1 MKAVKTLSKLIR
13 CLSIAGAAFV
23 MTSAALAQA
32 PAKMDDVSV
41 QLDWVVRSDHA
52 MFFVGKEKGFF
63 AQNGIN
69 LTAVR
74 KGTGSTDALRLVG
87 NGNAEFG
94 FADLP
99 TLMVGRV
106 QSVPVV
112 ALAAV
117 NQKSPMAM
125 ISIKSKKPITKPS
138 DLKGMNIGVHSSGS
152 TYVFLKAFLA
162 ANGMS
167 LADIK
172 QSTVAPPYESF
183 LVLGR
188 VDAVPG
194 YINAEVPEL
203 EDKVG
208 GTGSLSIVQG
218 ADFGYRAYGSGMFT
232 SEKLIAEKPDL
243 VARFTKAYL
252 QAFQFV
258 AENPK
263 EAVDIVIKLNPEY
276 AAKADIL
283 NKQLQTNLTRSF
295 FSDATKANGLG
306 VITAQQ
312 WKETAETL
320 IAQEVLPKTASLTAG
335 YDMRFQTAAKPARR

>member
-1 MKAVKTLSKLIR
+1 MKVVKTTTKLLR
-13 CLSIAGAAFV
+13 CLASVGAAFA
-23 MTSAALAQA
+23 MASGAMAQ
-32 PAKMDDVSV
+32 KMDDVSV
-41 QLDWVVRSDHA
+41 QLDYVVRSDHA
-52 MFFVGKEKGFF
+52 MFFVAREKGYF

-69 LTAVR
+69 VTAIR
-74 KGTGSTDALRLVG
+74 KGTGSTDALRLVA

-125 ISIKSKKPITKPS
+125 ISVKSRKPITKPS

-152 TYVFLKAFLA
+152 TYIFLKAFLA
-162 ANGMS
+162 VNGLT

-183 LVLGR
+183 LLLGR

-203 EDKVG
+203 EEKTG
-208 GTGSLSIVQG
+208 GPGSLSVVQG
-218 ADFGYRAYGSGMFT
+218 ADFGYRAYGSGVFT
-232 SEKLIAEKPDL
+232 SEKMIAEKPDL
-243 VARFTKAYL
+243 VQRFTKAYL
-252 QAFQFV
+252 QAFQYV

-263 EAVDIVIKLNPEY
+263 EAVEIIVKANPEY
-276 AAKADIL
+276 GAKAEIL
-283 NKQLQTNLTRSF
+283 SKQLQSNLTRSF
-295 FSDATKANGLG
+295 FSDATKTGGLG

-320 IAQEVLPKTASLTAG
+320 MAQEVLPKTASLTAG
-335 YDMRFQTAAKPARR
+335 YDMRFQEAAKPVRR

>member
-1 MKAVKTLSKLIR
+1 M
-13 CLSIAGAAFV
+13 
-23 MTSAALAQA
+23 
-32 PAKMDDVSV
+32 
-41 QLDWVVRSDHA
+41 
-52 MFFVGKEKGFF
+52 
-63 AQNGIN
+63 
-69 LTAVR
+69 
-74 KGTGSTDALRLVG
+74 
-87 NGNAEFG
+87 
-94 FADLP
+94 
-99 TLMVGRV
+99 
-106 QSVPVV
+106 
-112 ALAAV
+112 
-117 NQKSPMAM
+117 
-125 ISIKSKKPITKPS
+125 
-138 DLKGMNIGVHSSGS
+138 
-152 TYVFLKAFLA
+152 
-162 ANGMS
+162 
-167 LADIK
+167 
-172 QSTVAPPYESF
+172 
-183 LVLGR
+183 
-188 VDAVPG
+188 
-194 YINAEVPEL
+194 
-203 EDKVG
+203 
-208 GTGSLSIVQG
+208 QG

>member
-1 MKAVKTLSKLIR
+1 MKTTTKLLCR
-13 CLSIAGAAFV
+13 LASVGAAFV
-23 MTSAALAQA
+23 MASGAMAQA

-41 QLDWVVRSDHA
+41 QLDYVVRSDHA
-52 MFFVGKEKGFF
+52 MFFVARDKGYF

-69 LTAVR
+69 ATAIR
-74 KGTGSTDALRLVG
+74 KGTGSTDALRLVA

-99 TLMVGRV
+99 TLMVAR
-106 QSVPVV
+106 SRAIPVI

-117 NQKSPMAM
+117 NQRSPMAM
-125 ISIKSKKPITKPS
+125 ISMKSRKPITKPG

-152 TYVFLKAFLA
+152 TYIFLKAFLA

-183 LVLGR
+183 LLLGR

-203 EDKVG
+203 EEKTG
-208 GTGSLSIVQG
+208 GPGSLSIIQG
-218 ADFGYRAYGSGMFT
+218 SDFGYNAYGSGMFT
-232 SEKLIAEKPDL
+232 SEKMIAEKPDL
-243 VARFTKAYL
+243 VQRFTKAYL

-263 EAVDIVIKLNPEY
+263 EAVDIIVKANPEY
-276 AAKADIL
+276 APKAEML
-283 NKQLQTNLTRSF
+283 SKQLQTNLTRSF
-295 FSDATKANGLG
+295 FSEATKASGLG

-320 IAQEVLPKTASLTAG
+320 IAQDVLPKTASLTAG
-335 YDMRFQTAAKPARR
+335 FDMRFQDAAKPARR